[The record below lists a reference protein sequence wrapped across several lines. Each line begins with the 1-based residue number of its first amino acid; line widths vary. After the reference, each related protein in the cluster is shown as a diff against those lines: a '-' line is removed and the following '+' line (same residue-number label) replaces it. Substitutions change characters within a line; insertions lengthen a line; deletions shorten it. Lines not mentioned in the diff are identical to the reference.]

1 MLGTERVDLMP
12 LLRFDGT
19 VWGGYPLLV
28 LGRDVVLP
36 AAEESKGGAPT
47 AGVDWKDPEIT
58 SMSRT
63 TLNLQ
68 SPMNL

>member
-1 MLGTERVDLMP
+1 MEQ
-12 LLRFDGT
+12 F
-19 VWGGYPLLV
+19 WGGYPLLV

-47 AGVDWKDPEIT
+47 AGVDWTDPEIT
-58 SMSRT
+58 FMSRT

>member
-1 MLGTERVDLMP
+1 MEQ
-12 LLRFDGT
+12 F
-19 VWGGYPLLV
+19 WGGYPLLV
-28 LGRDVVLP
+28 SGRDVVLP
-36 AAEESKGGAPT
+36 AAEESKGDAPT

-58 SMSRT
+58 FMSRT

>member
-1 MLGTERVDLMP
+1 MLEASDKAGQEVLGTERVDLMP

-47 AGVDWKDPEIT
+47 AGLIGRILK
-58 SMSRT
+58 
-63 TLNLQ
+63 
-68 SPMNL
+68 